1 MTKSYCPWIR
11 RNYIFLALHS
21 DNTFET
27 LEIET
32 FGDCVLNQVEN
43 KTKTKKSLFCI
54 KLTFS
59 KLLIASI

>member
-11 RNYIFLALHS
+11 RKYIFLALHS

-27 LEIET
+27 LENEA

-43 KTKTKKSLFCI
+43 KTKTKNPSFI
-54 KLTFS
+54 
-59 KLLIASI
+59 